1 MNNQTGKVQT
11 VLGTIEP
18 DQLGVTHTHEHL
30 LIDLA
35 CYYMQPD
42 EASLRAYGH
51 APISIDML
59 SKKTEIFRYHLDNL
73 RLLSVETTVEEAL
86 VYKFAGGDAL
96 VDATSIGIARDPL
109 GLARVSRAT
118 GLHIIMGGSYYVPF
132 SHPPDMD
139 TKTEDEI
146 ADQIIRD
153 ITVGVGETGVRCGVI
168 GEIGCWWPLT
178 DNVCKVLRAS
188 AHAQVQ
194 TGAPILIHPGYHD
207 ESHDEIMEV
216 LVGAGADLKRVVMGH
231 LDHTRN
237 DLGALKALAET
248 GCFME
253 YDAFGD
259 EDTSGHALS
268 DLDNVSDAQRLDRIQ
283 FLIDHGHLDQIL
295 LSQDVA
301 TKGHLERH
309 GGKGYAHILNKIVPR
324 MRKRGF
330 TEDQIHSMLVDN
342 PRRELTFV

>member
-1 MNNQTGKVQT
+1 MNNQAGMVQT
-11 VLGTIEP
+11 VLGNIEP

-35 CYYMQPD
+35 CYHLQPD
-42 EASLRAYGH
+42 EASLRAYVH

-59 SKKTEIFRYHLDNL
+59 SKKAEIWRYHQDNR
-73 RLLSVETTVEEAL
+73 RLWSVETAVEEAL
-86 VYKFAGGDAL
+86 LYKYAGGSAL
-96 VDATSIGIARDPL
+96 VDATSVGIARDPL

-118 GLHIIMGGSYYVPF
+118 GLHVIMGASYYVPF

-139 TKTEDEI
+139 TKPEDEI
-146 ADQIIRD
+146 AEQIIRD
-153 ITVGVGETGVRCGVI
+153 ITVGVGETGVRSGVI

-178 DNVCKVLRAS
+178 DNVRKVLRAS

-216 LVGAGADLKRVVMGH
+216 LVAAGADPKRVVMGH

-237 DLGALKALAET
+237 DLGALRALAET

-253 YDAFGD
+253 YDAFGG
-259 EDTSGHALS
+259 EDTSGHSLS
-268 DLDNVSDAQRLDRIQ
+268 DLNNVSDVQRMDRIQ
-283 FLIDHGHLDQIL
+283 FLMEHGHGDQIL
-295 LSQDVA
+295 LSQDVC
-301 TKGHLERH
+301 TKGQLVRY
-309 GGKGYAHILNKIVPR
+309 GGRGYAHILENIVPR
-324 MRKRGF
+324 MRRRGF
-330 TEDQIHSMLVDN
+330 TEAQIHAMLVDN
-342 PRRELTFV
+342 PRRELAFA